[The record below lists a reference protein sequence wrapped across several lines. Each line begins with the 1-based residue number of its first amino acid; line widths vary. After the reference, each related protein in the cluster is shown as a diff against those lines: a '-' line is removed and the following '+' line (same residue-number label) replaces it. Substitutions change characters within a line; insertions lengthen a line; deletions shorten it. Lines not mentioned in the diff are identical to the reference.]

1 MIVLDASIVN
11 VALPTIHR
19 DLHFS
24 EASLEWLV
32 TAYALTFGGMLL
44 FGGRTGDLYGK
55 RRMFMVGIAIFA
67 TASLLGGFAQD
78 PTWLIVTRGLQG
90 IGGAIASPTAL
101 SLLATT
107 FPEGKTRNRAM
118 GIYAAMS
125 ASGLAVGLLLG
136 GVLTSYV
143 SWRWI
148 FFVNIPI
155 AAVELGLAPVALK
168 ESPGSPGHLDVPGAI
183 TVTTGMIALVYGFTN
198 ASSHGWGSLGSLLS
212 FFAAGVMLVSF
223 FVSERVQ
230 PAPLMPLRIFA
241 NRDRVGASAIML
253 TIGTATFSVFFFLTQ
268 YLQNV
273 HGYSPIRAGLAFLP
287 MAAGIMGA
295 ALLTA
300 RVITRI
306 GIRVPLLVG
315 PLMIFV
321 GLAWLTRLTATS
333 GYPELLGPLILL
345 ALGMGQCFVPLTTT
359 AVAGVSADETGLA
372 SALLNTAQQIGGAVG
387 LSVLGTVAAS
397 VTRTRLAAAHGHLV
411 AAALAAA
418 TTHGYTDAFMLAA
431 GLALVA
437 LLVSVVVIRVKGQ
450 ARVPTAVPPRNLELA
465 VLPIPAS
472 S

>member
-101 SLLATT
+101 SLLATP
-107 FPEGKTRNRAM
+107 FPEGKARNRAM

-136 GVLTSYV
+136 GVLTSYD

-168 ESPGSPGHLDVPGAI
+168 ELPGAQDTSMSPGRSP
-183 TVTTGMIALVYGFTN
+183 
-198 ASSHGWGSLGSLLS
+198 SL
-212 FFAAGVMLVSF
+212 
-223 FVSERVQ
+223 
-230 PAPLMPLRIFA
+230 PA
-241 NRDRVGASAIML
+241 
-253 TIGTATFSVFFFLTQ
+253 
-268 YLQNV
+268 
-273 HGYSPIRAGLAFLP
+273 
-287 MAAGIMGA
+287 
-295 ALLTA
+295 
-300 RVITRI
+300 
-306 GIRVPLLVG
+306 
-315 PLMIFV
+315 
-321 GLAWLTRLTATS
+321 
-333 GYPELLGPLILL
+333 
-345 ALGMGQCFVPLTTT
+345 
-359 AVAGVSADETGLA
+359 
-372 SALLNTAQQIGGAVG
+372 
-387 LSVLGTVAAS
+387 
-397 VTRTRLAAAHGHLV
+397 
-411 AAALAAA
+411 
-418 TTHGYTDAFMLAA
+418 
-431 GLALVA
+431 
-437 LLVSVVVIRVKGQ
+437 
-450 ARVPTAVPPRNLELA
+450 
-465 VLPIPAS
+465 
-472 S
+472 